1 MLKCKNALNVHD
13 PVCFAA
19 GCDLQRL
26 DDILS
31 ELGERPASLEDL

>member
-1 MLKCKNALNVHD
+1 MLNGMKNLHV
-13 PVCFAA
+13 PVCCA

-31 ELGERPASLEDL
+31 ELGERPASLEDM